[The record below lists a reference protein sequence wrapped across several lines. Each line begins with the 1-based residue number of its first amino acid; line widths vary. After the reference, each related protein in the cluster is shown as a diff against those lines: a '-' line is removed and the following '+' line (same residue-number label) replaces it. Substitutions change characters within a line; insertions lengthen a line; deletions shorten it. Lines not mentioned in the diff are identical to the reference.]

1 MAFSDRV
8 TAVRRW
14 FNPGPIDTAAELQTF
29 LDERAAFVAQKS
41 ISAYC
46 QMKTRTYLLDLLKEK
61 MFQEAFDRSRWES
74 FAIVLSDL
82 LVIVEGDLGAKLA
95 EKARATL
102 AARMGAMY
110 RTILDG
116 HPRPVHRPEGW
127 ADAFE
132 AFDRRLA
139 LARLA
144 PAKPVLE
151 VASHSAERLFAL
163 LPIHDSLR
171 TRDGMSVEG
180 GVRFLIA
187 AATDALGRR
196 MRREPLLAD
205 LLGR

>member
-1 MAFSDRV
+1 MAFVERI
-8 TAVRRW
+8 AAIRRW
-14 FNPGPIDTAAELQTF
+14 FNPGPIDTALGLQAF
-29 LDERAAFVAQKS
+29 LDERAAFVAQKN
-41 ISAYC
+41 IVAYC

-61 MFQEAFDRSRWES
+61 VFQEAFDRSRWES
-74 FAIVLSDL
+74 FAVVLSDL
-82 LVIVEGDLGAKLA
+82 LIIVDGDLGTGLKD
-95 EKARATL
+95 EERRVL

-110 RTILDG
+110 RAILDG
-116 HPRPVHRPEGW
+116 HPRPAHRPEGW

-139 LARLA
+139 VAQLA
-144 PAKPVLE
+144 PPKPVVE

-171 TRDGMSVEG
+171 ARDGMSVEG

-196 MRREPLLAD
+196 MCREPLLAD

>member
-1 MAFSDRV
+1 MAFAERL
-8 TAVRRW
+8 AAIRRW
-14 FNPGPIDTAAELQTF
+14 FNPGPIQTAAELQKF

-61 MFQEAFDRSRWES
+61 TFQEAFDRSRWES
-74 FAIVLSDL
+74 YAIVLSDL
-82 LVIVEGDLGAKLA
+82 LVIMDGDLGTGLK
-95 EKARATL
+95 EEDRAVL
-102 AARMGAMY
+102 AARLEAMY
-110 RTILDG
+110 RGILDG
-116 HPRPVHRPEGW
+116 HARPAHRPEGW

-139 LARLA
+139 VARLA
-144 PAKPVLE
+144 PPKPVLE

-163 LPIHDSLR
+163 LPIHTSLR

-187 AATDALGRR
+187 AATDALARR

>member
-1 MAFSDRV
+1 MAFADRV
-8 TAVRRW
+8 TAIRRW
-14 FNPGPIDTAAELQTF
+14 FKPGPIDTATELQTF

-61 MFQEAFDRSRWES
+61 TFQEAFDRSRWES

-82 LVIVEGDLGAKLA
+82 LVIVDGDLGAGLKD
-95 EKARATL
+95 EERGTL
-102 AARMGAMY
+102 AARMDAMY
-110 RTILDG
+110 RAILDG
-116 HPRPVHRPEGW
+116 HPRPAHRPEGW
-127 ADAFE
+127 ADMFE

-139 LARLA
+139 VARLA
-144 PAKPVLE
+144 PPKPVLE
-151 VASHSAERLFAL
+151 VASHSAERLFTL

-171 TRDGMSVEG
+171 VRDGMSVEG

>member
-1 MAFSDRV
+1 MAFADRV
-8 TAVRRW
+8 TAIRRW
-14 FNPGPIDTAAELQTF
+14 FNPGPIDTASELQAF
-29 LDERAAFVAQKS
+29 LDERAAFVAQKN
-41 ISAYC
+41 IVAYC

-61 MFQEAFDRSRWES
+61 VFQEAFDRSRWES
-74 FAIVLSDL
+74 FAVVLSDL
-82 LVIVEGDLGAKLA
+82 LIIVDGDLGADLKA
-95 EKARATL
+95 EERSVL

-110 RTILDG
+110 RAILDD
-116 HPRPVHRPEGW
+116 HPRPAHRPEGW

-139 LARLA
+139 MARLA
-144 PAKPVLE
+144 PPKPVLE

-205 LLGR
+205 LLDR

>member
-1 MAFSDRV
+1 MAFADRAA
-8 TAVRRW
+8 AVRRW
-14 FNPGPIDTAAELQTF
+14 FNPGPIDTAPELQGF

-41 ISAYC
+41 IVAYC

-61 MFQEAFDRSRWES
+61 VFQEAFDRSRWES
-74 FAIVLSDL
+74 FAVVLSDL
-82 LVIVEGDLGAKLA
+82 LVIVAGDLGVGLG
-95 EKARATL
+95 EKEQDTL

-110 RTILDG
+110 RSILDG
-116 HPRPVHRPEGW
+116 HPRPAHRPEGW

-139 LARLA
+139 VARLA
-144 PAKPVLE
+144 PPKPVLE
-151 VASHSAERLFAL
+151 VASHSAGRLFVL